1 MWYFVSPEIV
11 FGEGAL
17 DALDELEG
25 RRALIVTDGTL
36 VQLGLVDKVQA
47 HLDTAGIDTHIFAA
61 VEPDPS
67 VQTVRRGVQVAQ
79 EVEPDWIIGLG
90 GGSPLD
96 AAKAIW
102 VLYERP
108 DLEPG
113 EISPFINLGLRQ
125 KARLITIPTTSGT
138 GAEVTWAIVLTDTEE
153 QRKMGLGNRE
163 NVADIAIVD
172 PEMAAGMPPQLT
184 ADTGLDALTHAVEG
198 YTCTW
203 HTDLT
208 DGLCIKAARLV
219 LQYLPRAVADA
230 HSAGPSTGSGQA
242 SGQGSDME
250 ARERMHN
257 AATCAGLGFGNA
269 LASLAHAMGHV
280 LGAVFHVPHGRAVS
294 ICLPYT
300 IEFAAGEA
308 PGRFAELATLLGLSP
323 PPSPPTGGERG
334 GVEAARVFAERIRDL
349 CREIGNP
356 TSVTEAGIERA
367 AYEAQLDKLVDDA
380 FNDTQMITAA
390 RAPSYDELRQLFLY
404 AYEGRPVDF

>member
-11 FGEGAL
+11 FGEGSL

-25 RRALIVTDGTL
+25 KRALIVTDSPL
-36 VQLGLVDKVQA
+36 VQLGLVDKVKV
-47 HLDTAGIDTHIFAA
+47 HLDKAGIEMRIFDG

-79 EVEPDWIIGLG
+79 EYEPDWIVGLG
-90 GGSPLD
+90 GGSPMD

-108 DLEPG
+108 DLEPA
-113 EISPFINLGLRQ
+113 EINPFIHLGLRQ
-125 KARLITIPTTSGT
+125 KARLVTIPTTSGT
-138 GAEVTWAIVLTDTEE
+138 GAEATWIIVLTDTEE

-163 NVADIAIVD
+163 NVPDIAIVD

-198 YTCTW
+198 YTCAW
-203 HTDLT
+203 HSDMT
-208 DGLCIKAARLV
+208 DGLCINAARLIFE
-219 LQYLPRAVADA
+219 YLPRAVADA
-230 HSAGPSTGSGQA
+230 HSTGSGQ
-242 SGQGSDME
+242 GPDME

-269 LASLAHAMGHV
+269 MASMAHAMGHV

-294 ICLPYT
+294 IFLPYT
-300 IEFAAGEA
+300 IEFVAREA
-308 PGRFAELATLLGLSP
+308 PERFAELAALTGCSP
-323 PPSPPTGGERG
+323 PSSPPMGGVRG
-334 GVEAARVFAERIRDL
+334 GGKAARALAERIRDL

-356 TSVTEAGIERA
+356 TSVAEAGIECEE
-367 AYEAQLDKLVDDA
+367 YEAQLDKLVDDA
-380 FNDTQMITAA
+380 FNDTQMITSV
-390 RAPSYDELRQLFLY
+390 RAPSYNELRRLFVY
-404 AYEGRPVDF
+404 AFEDKAVDF

>member
-1 MWYFVSPEIV
+1 MWYFVSPQII

-25 RRALIVTDGTL
+25 RRALIVTDDTL
-36 VQLGLVDKVQA
+36 VQLGLVDRVKA
-47 HLDTAGIDTHIFAA
+47 HLDTAGIEVHVFDE

-67 VQTVRRGVQVAQ
+67 AQTVRKGAEVAR

-90 GGSPLD
+90 GGSPMD

-102 VLYERP
+102 ILYERP
-108 DLEPG
+108 DLQPA
-113 EISPFINLGLRQ
+113 EINPFIRLGLRQ

-172 PEMAAGMPPQLT
+172 PVMAAGMPPQLT

-198 YTCTW
+198 YTCAW

-208 DGLCIKAARLV
+208 DGLCAGAARLIF
-219 LQYLPRAVADA
+219 QYLPRAVADA
-230 HSAGPSTGSGQA
+230 HSAG
-242 SGQGSDME
+242 SGQGSDKR

-269 LASLAHAMGHV
+269 MASMAHAMGHA
-280 LGAVFHVPHGRAVS
+280 LGAVFHVPHGRAVA
-294 ICLPYT
+294 IFLPYT
-300 IEFAAGEA
+300 IEFAAREA
-308 PGRFAELATLLGLSP
+308 PERFAELAAILGFSQA
-323 PPSPPTGGERG
+323 GGE
-334 GVEAARVFAERIRDL
+334 EAARVLAGRIRDL
-349 CREIGNP
+349 CHQIGNP
-356 TSVTEAGIERA
+356 TSVAQAGVEREV
-367 AYEAQLDKLVDDA
+367 YETRLDKLVDDA
-380 FNDTQMITAA
+380 FNDTQMVTAV

>member
-25 RRALIVTDGTL
+25 QRALIVTDAML

-47 HLDTAGIDTHIFAA
+47 HLDKAGIEVRVFDG

-67 VQTVRRGVQVAQ
+67 VQTVHRGVEVAQ
-79 EVEPDWIIGLG
+79 EFEPDWIIGLG
-90 GGSPLD
+90 GGSPMD

-108 DLEPG
+108 DLDPA
-113 EISPFINLGLRQ
+113 EINPFIRLGLRQ

-138 GAEVTWAIVLTDTEE
+138 GAEVTWGIVLTDTEE

-172 PEMAAGMPPQLT
+172 PEMVAGMPPQLT

-198 YTCTW
+198 YTCAW
-203 HTDLT
+203 HSDMT
-208 DGLCIKAARLV
+208 DGLCAGAARLV
-219 LQYLPRAVADA
+219 FEYLPRAVADA
-230 HSAGPSTGSGQA
+230 HSAG
-242 SGQGSDME
+242 SGQGSDKR

-269 LASLAHAMGHV
+269 MASMAHAMGHV

-294 ICLPYT
+294 IFLPYT
-300 IEFAAGEA
+300 IEFVAREA
-308 PGRFAELATLLGLSP
+308 PDRFAELAALLGCSQAE
-323 PPSPPTGGERG
+323 GE
-334 GVEAARVFAERIRDL
+334 EAARALAGRIRDL
-349 CREIGNP
+349 CREVGNP
-356 TSVTEAGIERA
+356 TSVAGAGVEREV
-367 AYEAQLDKLVDDA
+367 YETQLDKLVDDA

-404 AYEGRPVDF
+404 AYEGKAVDF

>member
-11 FGEGAL
+11 FGEGSL

-25 RRALIVTDGTL
+25 HRALIVTDGTL
-36 VQLGLVDKVQA
+36 VKLGLVDKVKA
-47 HLDTAGIDTHIFAA
+47 HLDKAGIEARIFDG

-79 EVEPDWIIGLG
+79 EYEPDWIVGLG
-90 GGSPLD
+90 GGSPMD

-102 VLYERP
+102 ILYERP
-108 DLEPG
+108 DLHPA
-113 EISPFINLGLRQ
+113 EINPFIRLGLRQ

-138 GAEVTWAIVLTDTEE
+138 GAEVTWGIVLTDTEE

-184 ADTGLDALTHAVEG
+184 ADTGLDALVHAVEG

-203 HTDLT
+203 HTDMT
-208 DGLCIKAARLV
+208 DGLCISAVRAIF
-219 LQYLPRAVADA
+219 QYLPRAVAD
-230 HSAGPSTGSGQA
+230 
-242 SGQGSDME
+242 GSDME

-257 AATCAGLGFGNA
+257 AATAAGLGFGNA
-269 LASLAHAMGHV
+269 MASMAHAMGHT

-294 ICLPYT
+294 IFLPYT

-308 PGRFAELATLLGLSP
+308 PARFAELAGMLNCSQAE
-323 PPSPPTGGERG
+323 GEQG
-334 GVEAARVFAERIRDL
+334 ARVLAERIRNL
-349 CREIGNP
+349 CREVGNP
-356 TSVTEAGIERA
+356 TSVAETGVEQA

-380 FNDTQMITAA
+380 FNDTQIITSV
-390 RAPSYDELRQLFLY
+390 RTPDYGELRQLFLY
-404 AYEGRPVDF
+404 AYEGKAVDF

>member
-11 FGEGAL
+11 FGEDAL

-25 RRALIVTDGTL
+25 RCALLVTDGTL
-36 VQLGLVDKVQA
+36 VELGLVDKVKA
-47 HLDTAGIDTHIFAA
+47 HLDKAGIEVHVFDA

-67 VQTVRRGVQVAQ
+67 VQTVRKGVEVAQ
-79 EVEPDWIIGLG
+79 EIEPDWIIGLG
-90 GGSPLD
+90 GGSPMD

-108 DLEPG
+108 DLDPA
-113 EISPFINLGLRQ
+113 EINPFVPLGLRQ

-153 QRKMGLGNRE
+153 QRKMGLGSRE
-163 NVADIAIVD
+163 SVADLAIVD
-172 PEMAAGMPPQLT
+172 PALAAGMPPQLT

-208 DGLCIKAARLV
+208 DGLCINAIRLV
-219 LQYLPRAVADA
+219 FGYLPRAVTD
-230 HSAGPSTGSGQA
+230 
-242 SGQGSDME
+242 GSDKR

-269 LASLAHAMGHV
+269 LASIAHAMGHT

-294 ICLPYT
+294 IFLPYT
-300 IEFAAGEA
+300 IEFAAREA
-308 PGRFAELATLLGLSP
+308 PERFAELAALVGCAP
-323 PPSPPTGGERG
+323 PLQGGMG
-334 GVEAARVFAERIRDL
+334 GVEAARTLAERIRDL

-356 TSVTEAGIERA
+356 TSVAEASIERE
-367 AYEAQLDKLVDDA
+367 AYEAQLDKLIDDA
-380 FNDTQMITAA
+380 FNDTQILTAV

-404 AYEGRPVDF
+404 AYEGKPVDF

>member
-11 FGEGAL
+11 FGEGSL

-25 RRALIVTDGTL
+25 QRALIVTDGTL
-36 VQLGLVDKVQA
+36 VKLGLVDKVKA
-47 HLDTAGIDTHIFAA
+47 HLDTAGIEARIFDA

-67 VQTVRRGVQVAQ
+67 VQTVRKGVQVAQ
-79 EVEPDWIIGLG
+79 EYEPDWIVGLG
-90 GGSPLD
+90 GGSPMD

-108 DLEPG
+108 DLEAA
-113 EISPFINLGLRQ
+113 EINPFIRLGLRQ

-138 GAEVTWAIVLTDTEE
+138 GAEVTWGIVLTDTEE

-184 ADTGLDALTHAVEG
+184 ADTGLDALVHAVEG

-203 HTDLT
+203 HTDMT
-208 DGLCIKAARLV
+208 DGLCLSAVCAV
-219 LQYLPRAVADA
+219 FEYLPRAVAD
-230 HSAGPSTGSGQA
+230 
-242 SGQGSDME
+242 GSDME

-257 AATCAGLGFGNA
+257 AATAAGLGFGNA
-269 LASLAHAMGHV
+269 MASMAHAMGHT

-294 ICLPYT
+294 IFLPYT

-308 PGRFAELATLLGLSP
+308 PARFAELAALLGLSQAD
-323 PPSPPTGGERG
+323 GEQG
-334 GVEAARVFAERIRDL
+334 ARALAGRIRDL
-349 CREIGNP
+349 CQKVGNP
-356 TSVTEAGIERA
+356 TSVAGAGVEQA

-380 FNDTQMITAA
+380 FNDTQMITSV
-390 RAPSYDELRQLFLY
+390 RAPDYGELRQLFLY
-404 AYEGRPVDF
+404 AYEGREVDF